1 MFDDL
6 EMPCFYLR
14 NQALIALFKIDENG
28 SPMVEL
34 IPSLNMEKVIKESK
48 SHSFTRPFKLRGL
61 SRRSPKIHA
70 KILFFRE

>member
-48 SHSFTRPFKLRGL
+48 SHSFTRPFKVKGII
-61 SRRSPKIHA
+61 SSEP
-70 KILFFRE
+70 ENSC